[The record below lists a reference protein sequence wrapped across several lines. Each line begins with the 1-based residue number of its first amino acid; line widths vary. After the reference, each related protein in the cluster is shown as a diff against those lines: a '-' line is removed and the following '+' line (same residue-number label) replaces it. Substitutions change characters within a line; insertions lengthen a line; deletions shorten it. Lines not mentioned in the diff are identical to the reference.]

1 MKSIKFFFVCAFVLA
16 FTACSNAESDSFEDN
31 SSSSFESMKSLYGI
45 EAATLDSQSDN
56 IPSVTAEEMRG
67 VLEALRRSS
76 EASYDCKVEN
86 VEGYYGTGN
95 NKKTVMMTAEY
106 KARTRSGA
114 LLENFALCVS
124 LKFNVD
130 KSAVYYVGTSYDCV
144 TDLFTWKGY
153 GASISS
159 TPEAG
164 TVFTSTS
171 YIYFRVSDQSNC
183 LVKVPVSFK
192 GSYDFDAAQGTYN
205 FSLSKAAN

>member
-1 MKSIKFFFVCAFVLA
+1 MKSIKFFLACAFVLA
-16 FTACSNAESDSFEDN
+16 FTACSNTESDSFEDN
-31 SSSSFESMKSLYGI
+31 SSTFESMKTLYGI

-56 IPSVTAEEMRG
+56 IPTVTAEEMRG
-67 VLEALRRSS
+67 VLEALYKNSD
-76 EASYDCKVEN
+76 ASYDCKVED
-86 VEGYYGTGN
+86 VEGYYGAGN

-130 KSAVYYVGTSYDCV
+130 KSSVYYVGTSYDCV

-153 GASISS
+153 AASISAI
-159 TPEAG
+159 PEGG

-171 YIYFRVSDQSNC
+171 YIYFRVSDEGNC

-192 GSYDFDAAQGTYN
+192 GSYDFDAAKGTYN
-205 FSLSKAAN
+205 FTLSKAAN